1 MASIKEGS
9 RSLGHS
15 HMSNLPW
22 SDSMGTV
29 HVALTKTHSAIGVFL
44 SMCTERE
51 EGGEATSP
59 REPCSWCCG
68 TGAVVLPNATV
79 TSETPHLGQPE
90 LWKPRPG
97 HG

>member
-1 MASIKEGS
+1 MSSIKEGS

-59 REPCSWCCG
+59 RDHAL
-68 TGAVVLPNATV
+68 GAVVLVLWCFPTQPSPVKHPTWAT
-79 TSETPHLGQPE
+79 
-90 LWKPRPG
+90 
-97 HG
+97 